1 MQKSS
6 IIILKADEGMVLT
19 NGSNYASSVMLR
31 EGDDGSEWSEITQ
44 EAYKGVL
51 KEQEEA
57 ATKETDS

>member
-6 IIILKADEGMVLT
+6 IIILKADDGMVLT
-19 NGSNYASSVMLR
+19 NGSIYASSVMLR
-31 EGDDGSEWSEITQ
+31 EGDDGSGWSEITQ
-44 EAYKGVL
+44 EAYKAVL